1 MDLGLAGKQVL
12 ITGGS
17 KGIGLALAHAF
28 AAEGADIIVV
38 SRDKMTLE
46 SAAGDVARRHNA
58 RTAAHAADLS
68 DPAQRRRLNE
78 TFPEVDILVNNAGAI
93 PGGGIADISLERWQ
107 EAWALKVMGYI
118 HLCQLYVAGMKA
130 RRSGTIINI
139 IGMGGRAVRPDYI
152 CGAAGNG
159 GLIAF
164 TNALG
169 AETPS
174 YNVRVWHQ
182 PGRHHDRS
190 HRATLPATRQDALWR
205 REPLAGG
212 ARCRQVAVRAHQ
224 ERRRSRGPRH
234 HARRAPGALSVWHRH
249 RYGWGRS
256 MAALKGIGGGSLAPR
271 RARARSG
278 PATVPVA
285 GRAPGGAGRRRPRLG
300 AASRLAS
307 RLT

>member
-28 AAEGADIIVV
+28 AAEGANIIIV
-38 SRDKMTLE
+38 SRDKTTLE
-46 SAAGDVARRHNA
+46 NAAGDVARRHNA
-58 RTAAHAADLS
+58 GTTAHTADLA
-68 DPAQRRRLNE
+68 DAAQRRRLHE
-78 TFPEVDILVNNAGAI
+78 TFPHVDILVNNAGAI
-93 PGGGIADISLERWQ
+93 PGGGIADISMERWQ
-107 EAWALKVMGYI
+107 EAWALKVFGYI

-174 YNVRVWHQ
+174 YNVRVFGINPAATMTDRIVQLSRQRAKVRFGDETRWQ
-182 PGRHHDRS
+182 EALGADKLPFGRIKS
-190 HRATLPATRQDALWR
+190 A
-205 REPLAGG
+205 EE
-212 ARCRQVAVRAHQ
+212 V
-224 ERRRSRGPRH
+224 
-234 HARRAPGALSVWHRH
+234 
-249 RYGWGRS
+249 
-256 MAALKGIGGGSLAPR
+256 AALATMLAAPQVHYLSGTVIDMDGGGQWR
-271 RARARSG
+271 H
-278 PATVPVA
+278 
-285 GRAPGGAGRRRPRLG
+285 
-300 AASRLAS
+300 
-307 RLT
+307 

>member
-38 SRDKMTLE
+38 SRDKTTLE

-58 RTAAHAADLS
+58 RTTAHAADLS
-68 DPAQRRRLNE
+68 NPAQRRRLNE

-93 PGGGIADISLERWQ
+93 PGGGIADISMERWQ

-174 YNVRVWHQ
+174 YNVRVFGINPAATMTDRIVQLSRQRARTRFGDENRWQ
-182 PGRHHDRS
+182 EALGAEKLPFGRIKS
-190 HRATLPATRQDALWR
+190 A
-205 REPLAGG
+205 EE
-212 ARCRQVAVRAHQ
+212 V
-224 ERRRSRGPRH
+224 
-234 HARRAPGALSVWHRH
+234 
-249 RYGWGRS
+249 
-256 MAALKGIGGGSLAPR
+256 AALATMLAAPQVHYLSGTVIDMDGGGQWR
-271 RARARSG
+271 H
-278 PATVPVA
+278 
-285 GRAPGGAGRRRPRLG
+285 
-300 AASRLAS
+300 
-307 RLT
+307 